1 MAQVALAVDDFKT
14 VGGAAMQAASLAR
27 SEWLKAARKTQ
38 ITPVSCECHNG
49 EWMTWLLL
57 GGRGAGKTRTGA
69 EDMAWYGLRNP
80 NSRMAIVA
88 PTSADARDTCVEGVS
103 GLLSVLPE
111 ACVRNWNRSLG
122 ELILFNGSRYKTFS
136 AEEPD
141 RLRGPQH
148 HRAWCD
154 ELATWRYEETW
165 DQLMFGL
172 RLGKDPRVVVTTTP
186 RPTPIIRKLMADPRT
201 HITKE
206 TTFAN
211 AQNLAATTLQAFRD
225 RYEGTRLGRQELEAE
240 VLDDVPGSLWRR
252 AQLDA
257 CRVKP
262 TDVPD
267 LVRVV
272 VGVDPAVADPD
283 NSEGHAETGIVVA
296 GIGVDGCGYVLE
308 DLSCR
313 LDPAGW
319 ARRAVSGLDLHDGD
333 AIVAETN
340 QGGAMVTQTIR
351 AVRNT
356 VKVIGVHA
364 ARGKVTRAEPVSA
377 LYEQGKV
384 KHVGSHSELEDQMC
398 MFTNAGLVGG
408 TTGDRV
414 DAMVWALTELFPK
427 LTRKRGDQAGKVEV
441 QSARGYN
448 PKGF

>member
-1 MAQVALAVDDFKT
+1 MHIALSSADLNAAFKGEEAFT
-14 VGGAAMQAASLAR
+14 SASEMRA
-27 SEWLKAARKTQ
+27 SWLKTARDSQ
-38 ITPVSCECHNG
+38 VTPPG
-49 EWMTWLLL
+49 DWMTWLLL

-69 EDMAWYGLRNP
+69 EDMAWFGLQYSNM
-80 NSRMAIVA
+80 RMAIVA
-88 PTSADARDTCVEGVS
+88 PTSADARDTCIEGVS

-111 ACVRNWNRSLG
+111 PCIKNWNRSLG
-122 ELILFNGSRYKTFS
+122 ELILKNGSKYKTFS

-154 ELATWRYEETW
+154 ELAAWRYEDAW

-172 RLGKDPRVVVTTTP
+172 RLGDHPQVIVTTTP
-186 RPTPIIRKLMADPRT
+186 RPTPIIRKLLADPRT
-201 HITKE
+201 FVTRE
-206 TTFAN
+206 STYAN
-211 AQNLAATTLQAFRD
+211 AQNLAATTLKAFRD

-262 TDVPD
+262 TAVPD
-267 LVRVV
+267 LQRVV

-283 NSEGHAETGIVVA
+283 ISDGHAETGIVVC
-296 GIGVDGCGYVLE
+296 GLGVDGYGYVLE

-340 QGGAMVTQTIR
+340 QGGAMVTSTIR

-356 VKVIGVHA
+356 AKVIGVHA
-364 ARGKVTRAEPVSA
+364 ARGKITRAEPVSA
-377 LYEQGKV
+377 LYEQGRIR
-384 KHVGSHSELEDQMC
+384 HVGVHSELEDQMC
-398 MFTNAGLVGG
+398 MFTNAGVIGG

-414 DAMVWALTELFPK
+414 DALVWAFTELFPK
-427 LTRKRGDQAGKVEV
+427 MTRKRGEDAGKVVV
-441 QSARGYN
+441 QGVKSYN